1 MIVARPWA
9 AITIS
14 CTTQSRRRLTAP
26 AALYAPGVS
35 AATRRPSTDGI
46 AMAVGLVVFAASAVI
61 ASSGRVGVLEQ
72 NVFEAINGLPPAL
85 EGPATGLQFL
95 GTLAIGPVVAVVA
108 LSVGRGR
115 LALAAA
121 VVTGAK
127 LLAERAI
134 WEVVVRERPG
144 TTQVAAIVR
153 GDVPTAGPSFVS
165 GHVVLTTALAWLVMP
180 SLPPRWRSVPW
191 IVVGLVSFSRIY
203 LGAHNPLD
211 VVGGAALGLAI
222 GALADLVF
230 RPAPLDRA
238 RTSAEAAPM
247 SSPTEV

>member
-1 MIVARPWA
+1 
-9 AITIS
+9 
-14 CTTQSRRRLTAP
+14 
-26 AALYAPGVS
+26 VS

-46 AMAVGLVVFAASAVI
+46 AVAVGLVVFAACAVV
-61 ASSGRVGVLEQ
+61 ASSGTVGALERT
-72 NVFEAINGLPPAL
+72 VFEAINGLPPAL
-85 EGPATGLQFL
+85 EGPATAVQYL
-95 GTLAIGPVVAVVA
+95 GTLAVGPIVAVVA
-108 LSVGRGR
+108 LSLGRGR

-134 WEVVVRERPG
+134 WEILVRERPG

-165 GHVVLTTALAWLVMP
+165 GHVVLTTALAWLVTP

-222 GALADLVF
+222 GAVADLVF
-230 RPAPLDRA
+230 RPPAHDRA
-238 RTSAEAAPM
+238 RDSAEAAPL
-247 SSPTEV
+247 SSPPEV